1 VAGDE
6 ENLELRDMTTSR
18 LISAVVS
25 VPILAVMNS
34 DFLPGQHL
42 LQHLLAA
49 RLVSGMQFFSNS
61 RVTTRSLDNTVDILT
76 LSPQIECRFLRPA
89 SPGGTFGTSM
99 NAVPYSRNISNFMVG
114 TVFLL
119 AILVVGLVAFFA

>member
-6 ENLELRDMTTSR
+6 ENPELRDMTTSR

-49 RLVSGMQFFSNS
+49 RLVSGMQFFSDS

-76 LSPQIECRFLRPA
+76 LNPQIEMSVLAACITGWDLRYKHECC
-89 SPGGTFGTSM
+89 T
-99 NAVPYSRNISNFMVG
+99 
-114 TVFLL
+114 LL
-119 AILVVGLVAFFA
+119 S